1 MNAGEIISIVV
12 GIIAIIA
19 GIKWMQLKTLI
30 REIAQAFDTLSNAIE
45 DDNVTSD
52 EAKSILKEFGD
63 VAVAVAKLLK
73 RK

>member
-1 MNAGEIISIVV
+1 MNIAEIISIVV
-12 GIIAIIA
+12 GIIAIVA
-19 GIKWMQLKTLI
+19 GIKWMQLKTVI
-30 REIAQAFDTLSNAIE
+30 RELAQAFDTLSNAIE